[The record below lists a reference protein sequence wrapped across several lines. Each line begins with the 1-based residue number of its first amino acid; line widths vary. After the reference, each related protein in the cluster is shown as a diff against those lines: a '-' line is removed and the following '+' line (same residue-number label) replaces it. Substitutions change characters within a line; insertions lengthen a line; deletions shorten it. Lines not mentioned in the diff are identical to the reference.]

1 MDRLVCEFE
10 YKFASNKP
18 DGTFEGY
25 ASNFNRIDQ
34 GGDSIVPGAFKSVLE
49 QRKPKMLLE
58 HAGLPYSMPK
68 PEDML
73 PVGKWEN
80 LAEDTKGLA
89 ASGRLINLDTESG
102 KRIYG
107 AMKEGELDG
116 LSIGFKVG
124 KVTYSQKAGEARRTI
139 YDFKK
144 LPEISLV
151 TSPMDLDA
159 RSFNVKSAAG
169 VKTIREFEDF
179 LRDVGGYSHSAAKAI
194 AAGGFKANPE
204 PRDEDDGELVDL
216 IRRNISKLNGK

>member
-1 MDRLVCEFE
+1 MDHLLCEFE
-10 YKFASNKP
+10 YKFAQSKP
-18 DGTFEGY
+18 EGTFEGY
-25 ASNFNRIDQ
+25 ASTFNRIDQ
-34 GGDSIVPGAFKSVLE
+34 GGDRVAPGAFKGVLT
-49 QRKPKMLLE
+49 QRTPKMLLE

-68 PEDML
+68 PEDLL
-73 PVGKWEN
+73 PVGKWEG
-80 LAEDTKGLA
+80 LAEDTKGLH

-116 LSIGFKVG
+116 LSIGFKAG
-124 KVTYSQKAGEARRTI
+124 KVQYSQKAGEPRRTI
-139 YDFKK
+139 FDFKA

-151 TSPMDLDA
+151 TNPMDPDA

-194 AAGGFKANPE
+194 AAGGFKANPD
-204 PRDEDDGELVDL
+204 PRDEDDGELVDQ
-216 IRRNISKLNGK
+216 IRRNINILKG

>member
-1 MDRLVCEFE
+1 
-10 YKFASNKP
+10 
-18 DGTFEGY
+18 
-25 ASNFNRIDQ
+25 
-34 GGDSIVPGAFKSVLE
+34 
-49 QRKPKMLLE
+49 MLLHIIGVDLDGFAVAVRRGE
-58 HAGLPYSMPK
+58 GNVVQHPLHH
-68 PEDML
+68 
-73 PVGKWEN
+73 
-80 LAEDTKGLA
+80 
-89 ASGRLINLDTESG
+89 RLQPPRADVLHRGIDGDCDVG

-204 PRDEDDGELVDL
+204 PRDEDDGELVDQ
-216 IRRNISKLNGK
+216 IRRNINILKG